1 MNLNGLLIRF
11 NRWWTNLSPT
21 KKIVYPALLGVALV
35 AIVVGTQRLTRVE
48 YAPLFGNLDPQS
60 ASAIVEKLKQDKV
73 PYQLADNG
81 ATIMVPK
88 DQVYDL
94 RLQMAG
100 SGLVAGGG
108 GKGFELFDQN
118 QLGLSDFQQ
127 QVDYQRALQVELQR
141 TIGWM
146 DQVDQAR
153 VHITMA
159 QPSLYSQQEKPAQ
172 AVVSLR
178 LKPMAKLSPEQVK
191 SIVYL
196 VSGAVDNL
204 PPENVKVIDTRGEVL
219 SDLILADLSSS
230 SSSPSTGVQQ
240 ELKRNFERDL
250 EKRITQVL
258 DQVLGPNKAAV
269 MVSANLDF
277 SQHEVTRIEYGPN
290 NVLRSEQVIQEQT
303 TGAGPT
309 GGIPGTP
316 SNVGNYPIPQT
327 GGQQGSNRSQTT
339 RNYEVTQN
347 QDRIVYAPG
356 RLQNLSA
363 SVVLDGALPPQ
374 TISQV
379 QNLVAAAIG
388 FQQARGDQINVTS
401 IPFDRSWEQQ
411 QQQEMQQAA
420 QDEARRQALKRYI
433 TLGAI
438 GLVALLLVVGTL
450 IWLRRRSQAVP
461 ELAGAELAGVPVA
474 ATGDVAP
481 IELAPEQ
488 QKERD
493 RQEKVRESIRKQPDQ
508 AAQLLRTWVAEDRT

>member
-1 MNLNGLLIRF
+1 MNFNGPLIRF

-21 KKIVYPALLGVALV
+21 KRIVYPALLVVALI
-35 AIVVGTQRLTRVE
+35 AILVGTQRLTRVE
-48 YAPLFGNLDPQS
+48 YAPLFGNLDPQG

-73 PYQLADNG
+73 PYQLTDGG

-88 DQVYDL
+88 DKVYDL

-100 SGLVAGGG
+100 SGLVAGAG

-118 QLGLSDFQQ
+118 QLGLSDFQR

-146 DQVDQAR
+146 DPVEQSR
-153 VHITMA
+153 VHIAMA
-159 QPSLYSQQEKPAQ
+159 QPSLYSQEEKPAQ
-172 AVVSLR
+172 AVVSLQ
-178 LKPMAKLSPEQVK
+178 LKPMAKLNPEQIK

-196 VSGAVDNL
+196 VSGAVGNL

-219 SDLILADLSSS
+219 SDLILADLSSPS
-230 SSSPSTGVQQ
+230 GSPSGGTQQ

-250 EKRITQVL
+250 EKRIGQVL
-258 DQVLGPNKAAV
+258 EQVLGPNNAAV
-269 MVSANLDF
+269 MVNANLDF

-303 TGAGPT
+303 TGTGPT
-309 GGIPGTP
+309 AGTPGTP
-316 SNVGNYPIPQT
+316 PNVGTYPIPQT
-327 GGQQGSNRSQTT
+327 GGQQSSNRSETT

-347 QDRIVYAPG
+347 QDRVVYAPG
-356 RLQNLSA
+356 RLQNLST

-374 TISQV
+374 TVNQV
-379 QNLVAAAIG
+379 QDLVAAAMG
-388 FQQARGDQINVTS
+388 FQPTRGDQINVTS
-401 IPFDRSWEQQ
+401 IPFNRSWQQQ
-411 QQQEMQQAA
+411 QQQEMAQAA
-420 QDEARRQALKRYI
+420 QDQARREALKLYI

-438 GLVALLLVVGTL
+438 GLLVLAAVIGLL
-450 IWLRRRSQAVP
+450 IWLRRRSPAQP
-461 ELAGAELAGVPVA
+461 ELAGVEIPSVPVA
-474 ATGDVAP
+474 AAGEVPAP
-481 IELAPEQ
+481 ELSPEQ
-488 QKERD
+488 QQERD